1 MPKSSEFLAQK
12 LKELRKRE
20 GLSQEEFAERSK
32 ISLTLVRDIERKKAN
47 PTLATLDRVA
57 DFFHVPTRELL
68 DASGTVMDAEQLK
81 NIIRDNVEQFS
92 VKQLQIILSLIRS
105 VPKK

>member
-20 GLSQEEFAERSK
+20 GLSQEEFSEKSK
-32 ISLTLVRDIERKKAN
+32 MSLTLVRDIERKKAN
-47 PTLATLDRVA
+47 PTLATLDRIA

-68 DASGTVMDAEQLK
+68 DVSDTVMDAEQIK
-81 NIIRDNVEQFS
+81 NIIHDNVEQFS
-92 VKQLQIILSLIRS
+92 VKQLQVILALIRS